1 MNKKNGV
8 NGFIQ
13 FIENTLAYAL
23 PVFFQQFIVYP
34 LMANKL
40 GEEANGQFL
49 ALIALNYFTINIT
62 ISVLVNVRLLKN
74 KKYEEEKCKG
84 DFNLLLLFLA
94 VIDTFIVIGGT
105 IFYGQKSF
113 QDLILSIV
121 LLLLFVYHD
130 YIVVQYRIELRF
142 RDILINNL
150 ILCVGYIF
158 GLLIL
163 YTSFRHW
170 QIVFIVPYFMT
181 MIYDMTHTNYIK
193 EPLSKTSLIN
203 DTVKQYFLLMGST
216 LLSAVVTYGDRMILY
231 PILGG
236 EDVSIFTSAQ
246 LIGKILQLISTPV
259 SSFMLAHLVKK
270 EKICF
275 SVRPKYVSWLLGAI
289 IIIYIGG
296 LIIGRPIIY
305 LLYPSWA
312 EEAIKY
318 IPLTTANGI
327 VHMLNVLL
335 NVVVLRFCKAHW
347 QIIKSLLYLMAYILL
362 SFSLMSYWGLW
373 GFGIGNLLASLIEI
387 VFLLGVLSLE
397 KIFTFKNN
405 QRSSIDKI

>member
-1 MNKKNGV
+1 
-8 NGFIQ
+8 
-13 FIENTLAYAL
+13 
-23 PVFFQQFIVYP
+23 
-34 LMANKL
+34 
-40 GEEANGQFL
+40 
-49 ALIALNYFTINIT
+49 
-62 ISVLVNVRLLKN
+62 
-74 KKYEEEKCKG
+74 
-84 DFNLLLLFLA
+84 
-94 VIDTFIVIGGT
+94 
-105 IFYGQKSF
+105 
-113 QDLILSIV
+113 
-121 LLLLFVYHD
+121 
-130 YIVVQYRIELRF
+130 
-142 RDILINNL
+142 
-150 ILCVGYIF
+150 
-158 GLLIL
+158 
-163 YTSFRHW
+163 
-170 QIVFIVPYFMT
+170 
-181 MIYDMTHTNYIK
+181 
-193 EPLSKTSLIN
+193 
-203 DTVKQYFLLMGST
+203 MGST

-347 QIIKSLLYLMAYILL
+347 QIIKSLLYLIAYILL

-387 VFLLGVLSLE
+387 VFLLGVLFLE